1 MCAGKK
7 LTGLALAGIVSVFL
21 AGCSDVESAHGD
33 GSHESAVSM
42 ATTVSTVST
51 TVTTTQGA
59 QATDGAEEPS
69 APTAPSAG
77 KDLKDSFPH
86 AEPGVY
92 TDDSLDY
99 RAMHAALEI
108 KGRAPSSDYDRDL
121 FGQPWSDDVNV
132 AGGHNGCDTRNDI
145 LQRDLDEISIRNG
158 TRGCLVES
166 GRLVSP
172 YSGETINF
180 HRGDNQVDI
189 EHVVALGDAWVKG
202 AFQWD
207 ETKRRDFANDPINL
221 LAVDASNNRAKGAAD
236 AATWLPPHKPFRCD
250 YGRIQ
255 VHVKY
260 VYDLWV
266 TEAEHQALRN
276 LLDQC

>member
-69 APTAPSAG
+69 APTAPSAD

-108 KGRAPSSDYDRDL
+108 KGRAPNSDYDRAL

-189 EHVVALGDAWVKG
+189 EHVVEL
-202 AFQWD
+202 
-207 ETKRRDFANDPINL
+207 
-221 LAVDASNNRAKGAAD
+221 
-236 AATWLPPHKPFRCD
+236 
-250 YGRIQ
+250 
-255 VHVKY
+255 
-260 VYDLWV
+260 
-266 TEAEHQALRN
+266 
-276 LLDQC
+276 